1 MAKLGAFLGGILS
14 SISDARVNSDIQSV
28 KIADEYAK
36 NDLLKHFAVPRMRFD
51 KVEVNVPVAI
61 SELIEK
67 SQKVYEPIDNK
78 SFSSKAYQQ
87 ILKSLLVSS
96 LPNDVSKT
104 LKTTI
109 AEHIHLT
116 EAKIRVN
123 QIENVLEDFSQNIA
137 LKIVDLADVI
147 FKDSERKKLNRDEL
161 LQLQNTIDKG
171 LQESLKD
178 EIKFNSENKV
188 LESLEVIVESHKLRD
203 IKPENIIMIKMTVT
217 EQAMEW
223 VNMENINGDVVTK
236 LMPES

>member
-14 SISDARVNSDIQSV
+14 SISDARVNSDIQSI

-78 SFSSKAYQQ
+78 SFSTKAYQQ

-96 LPNDVSKT
+96 LPSDVSKT

-109 AEHIHLT
+109 AEHIHLA

-123 QIENVLEDFSQNIA
+123 QIENVLEDFSKNIA
-137 LKIVDLADVI
+137 LKIVDLADLI

-161 LQLQNTIDKG
+161 LQLQNTIAKG
-171 LQESLKD
+171 LQESLRD

-203 IKPENIIMIKMTVT
+203 VKPENIIMIKMTVT

>member
-1 MAKLGAFLGGILS
+1 MAKLGTFLGGILS

-36 NDLLKHFAVPRMRFD
+36 NDLLKHFAIPRMRFD

-61 SELIEK
+61 CELIEK
-67 SQKVYEPIDNK
+67 SRKVYEPIDNK

-96 LPNDVSKT
+96 LPSDVSKT

-109 AEHIHLT
+109 SEHIHLA

-137 LKIVDLADVI
+137 LKIVDLADLI

-161 LQLQNTIDKG
+161 LQLQNTIAKG

-178 EIKFNSENKV
+178 EIKLDSENKI
-188 LESLEVIVESHKLRD
+188 LEFLDVIVEAHRLRD
-203 IKPENIIMIKMTVT
+203 VKPEHIIMIKMTVT
-217 EQAMEW
+217 EQGMEW

>member
-1 MAKLGAFLGGILS
+1 MAKLGDFLGGILS
-14 SISDARVNSDIQSV
+14 GISDARVNSDIQSV
-28 KIADEYAK
+28 KIADEYSK

-67 SQKVYEPIDNK
+67 SQKIYEPIDNK

-96 LPNDVSKT
+96 LPNEVSKT

-109 AEHIHLT
+109 AEHIHLA

-123 QIENVLEDFSQNIA
+123 QIENVLEDFSKNIA
-137 LKIVDLADVI
+137 LKIVDLADLI
-147 FKDSERKKLNRDEL
+147 FQGSERKKLNRDEL
-161 LQLQNTIDKG
+161 ILLQNTITKG

-178 EIKFNSENKV
+178 EIKLNSENKV
-188 LESLEVIVESHKLRD
+188 LESLEVIVEAHKLHD
-203 IKPENIIMIKMTVT
+203 IKPENIIMIKMTVS
-217 EQAMEW
+217 EHGMEW
-223 VNMENINGDVVTK
+223 VDMENINGDIVTK
-236 LMPES
+236 LMPE